1 MSSWQPG
8 QWLTGWDAS
17 TWAIT
22 ANDPSFGSAVVGLF
36 ELEGQLGLG
45 QATTALQELTDRQP
59 LLRERI
65 QQTGIPLLPARTE
78 ILSTCDVSDLI
89 THVSFDSNIRWRDV
103 REIVATQIGLS
114 FDSDK
119 PAWRVVLVNSSGG
132 EAPSSFLIF
141 SLHHALLD
149 GVGAVSLAHALMNAS
164 DQKSE
169 PFDVGLNREDL
180 AATLVNMASSFG
192 AKAFTEVLSFAA
204 EAMASPQLATS
215 KLREVAASVIGNLN
229 PLARPLSSL
238 LAPRSGYI
246 RAMRLGVPLAPLR
259 ALAKNQSVSLT
270 SVMLTAIS
278 RGMSSYH
285 ARMGDNTSALR
296 VNVPVAL
303 PRTESERNALA
314 VSRMKLELNSSDD
327 ATLLMKRINT
337 ELATMRVAPALR
349 WANVAADVSRLLP
362 NDALIPF
369 VSGLVGGA
377 DITVSSLHGPDLGSI
392 AGHQVLSLTPFAPV
406 FGAAVS
412 LNLMSQGPSL
422 WLGLCCDTSAVRHPK
437 VLVAEL
443 KRGFDEMAGLAA

>member
-22 ANDPSFGSAVVGLF
+22 ANDPSFGSAVVGVF
-36 ELEGQLGLG
+36 EIEGQLGLA
-45 QATTALQELTDRQP
+45 QATAALQDLARTQP

-78 ILSTCDVSDLI
+78 ILTSCDVSELI
-89 THVSFDSNIRWRDV
+89 THISLGSKIRWRDL
-103 REIVATQIGLS
+103 REIIATQIGLA
-114 FDSDK
+114 FDSAK
-119 PAWRVVLVNSSGG
+119 PAWRAVLVSSSAP
-132 EAPSSFLIF
+132 EASSSFLIF
-141 SLHHALLD
+141 ALHHALLD
-149 GVGAVSLAHALMNAS
+149 GSGAVSLAHALMTTSEQSS
-164 DQKSE
+164 DLL
-169 PFDVGLNREDL
+169 DVELNREDL

-192 AKAFTEVLSFAA
+192 VRAFTEVLGLAA
-204 EAMASPQLATS
+204 EAMASPQVATA
-215 KLREVAASVIGNLN
+215 KLRSLAASVIGNLN

-238 LAPRSGYI
+238 LAPRSGQI
-246 RAMRLGVPLAPLR
+246 RAMRLGVDLVPLR
-259 ALAKNQSVSLT
+259 ELAKSQSVSLT
-270 SVMLTAIS
+270 SVMLAAIS

-285 ARMGDNTSALR
+285 ARMGDSSSALR

-303 PRTESERNALA
+303 PRIDSERNALA
-314 VSRMKLELNSSDD
+314 VSRMKLELNSTDD

-337 ELATMRVAPALR
+337 ELATMRGEPALR

-362 NDALIPF
+362 NEALTSF

-377 DITVSSLHGPDLGSI
+377 DITVSSLRGPDLGLI

-412 LNLMSQGPSL
+412 MNLMSQGGSL
-422 WLGLCCDTSAVRHPK
+422 WLGLCSDTSAVRHPK
-437 VLVAEL
+437 LLVAEI
-443 KRGFDEMAGLAA
+443 KRGFDEMAALAA